1 MTNLE
6 NKNNH
11 ERLVKRNI
19 ETTPSHRYFFIIF
32 FTFIVFNI
40 HENSNFYFIAYA
52 LSFFIFFNIL
62 FLITKNKF
70 FEKISDIPT
79 KLLSKIFDY
88 TGTLFLAVFYFLIFT
103 PFAKIKHNSKNYSFS
118 DSNWKDVE
126 DSLVDFENGF

>member
-40 HENSNFYFIAYA
+40 YENSNFYFIAYA
-52 LSFFIFFNIL
+52 LGFFIFFNIL

-103 PFAKIKHNSKNYSFS
+103 PLQKLNIIQKITHFQIQTGKM
-118 DSNWKDVE
+118 
-126 DSLVDFENGF
+126 LRIA